1 MKTKIETLLLTNK
14 LDVRTPQEA
23 AYDALMD
30 GAGYPADEAVFLSD
44 MTDLPPYGSRM
55 DTERFW
61 EEMFPRELGMLPL
74 SGSTA

>member
-1 MKTKIETLLLTNK
+1 MKTKIETLFSINK
-14 LDVRTPQEA
+14 LDARTPQEA

-44 MTDLPPYGSRM
+44 LTDLPPYGSRL

-61 EEMFPRELGMLPL
+61 EEMYPRELSMLPL
-74 SGSTA
+74 GVSGA